1 LFTGFVK
8 VMLLSYRNPGLAA
21 VLVRDFDMLSRVFN
35 IANSY
40 KNDLKQDA
48 ESARL
53 RLVKRLDAEPQLV
66 SALRDNEEFPVARHG
81 ADTDKQARNSR
92 RDWWLVPTISDH
104 SGCCENSALMHL
116 KSYEIDGQ
124 LLRTGAANFSV
135 RLAGL

>member
-66 SALRDNEEFPVARHG
+66 SALRDNEEFLRLLVMEPTLTNKRETLEEIG
-81 ADTDKQARNSR
+81 GWFR
-92 RDWWLVPTISDH
+92 R
-104 SGCCENSALMHL
+104 
-116 KSYEIDGQ
+116 
-124 LLRTGAANFSV
+124 
-135 RLAGL
+135 